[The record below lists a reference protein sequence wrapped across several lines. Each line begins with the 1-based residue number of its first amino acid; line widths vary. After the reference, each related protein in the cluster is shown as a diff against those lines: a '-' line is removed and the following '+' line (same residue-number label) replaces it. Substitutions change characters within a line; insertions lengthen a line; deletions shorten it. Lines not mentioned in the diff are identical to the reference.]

1 MNKSNIINLF
11 QKSAALPGLLL
22 RIADNPIIIK
32 ELRGR
37 MRSRRAFTVLIIYLL
52 SISAVITTLYYI
64 VETQMSSNYN
74 GPEFR
79 QIAGKII
86 FGGVLGFELLMI
98 GFISPALTAGA
109 ITNERER
116 QTLDLLRTTLI
127 SARTL
132 VLGKLTS
139 ACSYM
144 LLLIVTALPIQAL
157 AFLMGGIGEEEIFV
171 SILILLVNTIF
182 FGALGILCSSFSK
195 RTMTATITCYAIILV
210 SVLISGII
218 VYALASYIITTS
230 LSYGGGGSSSNY
242 MLANIALWLFCS
254 TNSIL
259 AAVVSETFLISNHTL
274 YYGIVPFGTNIYLY
288 SPWVLHVGLFA
299 VLSALLIL
307 ISILRVH
314 NVDR

>member
-1 MNKSNIINLF
+1 LNKSNIINLF
-11 QKSAALPGLLL
+11 QKSAALPGSLL
-22 RIADNPIIIK
+22 RIADNPIVIK

-52 SISAVITTLYYI
+52 SISAVITILYYI
-64 VETQMSSNYN
+64 IETQMSSNYN

-98 GFISPALTAGA
+98 GFIAPALTAGA

-132 VLGKLTS
+132 VLGKLAS

-144 LLLIVTALPIQAL
+144 LLLIFTALPIQAL
-157 AFLMGGIGEEEIFV
+157 AFLLGGIGEEEIFV
-171 SILILLVNTIF
+171 SILILLVNTTF
-182 FGALGILCSSFSK
+182 FSALGILCSSFSK

-218 VYALASYIITTS
+218 VYMLATYIITTS
-230 LSYGGGGSSSNY
+230 LSYGGGGSSDY
-242 MLANIALWLFCS
+242 MLANITLWLFCS

-259 AAVVSETFLISNHTL
+259 AGVVSEAFLISNQTL

-314 NVDR
+314 RVDR